1 MKKFTADIDIDLAD
15 REQLL
20 QQIKHVPAAIN
31 RNGQMVKHNTGIY
44 VNPVP
49 FDPFT
54 NLSNI
59 DYQEAEDLGYVK
71 LDLLN
76 VHVYSQVR
84 DYQHLVQ
91 LINLEP
97 NWARLKERSFVEQII
112 HINNHYDLLQ
122 SMPEPVD
129 SIPRLAMFIALIRPG
144 KKHLAG
150 KPWAEIAKTIWDR
163 NVDGYTFRKSHAVAY
178 AHLVAVH
185 INLVNQT

>member
-15 REQLL
+15 RSQLL
-20 QQIKHVPAAIN
+20 RHIKHVPAAIN
-31 RNGQMVKHNTGIY
+31 RNGQTVKHNTGIY
-44 VNPVP
+44 VNSIP

-59 DYQEAEDLGYVK
+59 DYQAAEDLGYVK

-76 VHVYSQVR
+76 VHVYNQVK
-84 DYQHLVQ
+84 DYQHLVK

-97 NWARLKERSFVEQII
+97 NWPRLKERSFVEQVI

-129 SIPRLAMFIALIRPG
+129 SIARLAMFIALIRPG

-150 KPWAEIAKTIWDR
+150 KPWVEIAKTIWDR

-185 INLVNQT
+185 INLISQA